1 MRLLVPALLAVLLF
15 APLGPAA
22 AQTEVGVQ
30 LGMSPAE
37 ARAALPGAEDVPANE
52 NRRTRLL
59 HRKEPLRWAG
69 RVWTSAFVHF
79 GTDDRVRSISLG
91 AEPTQ
96 RAELEAWLTG
106 RYGPPVEVEGNPVLP
121 AGSTMGFYTARF
133 RDPATGAA
141 AVLNFLVLAGTTL
154 VTVDFRAP
162 DPAAEAARRE
172 AQRRFELRQKGLLA
186 LPPGGWGT
194 TRWTM
199 SRAQV
204 QALYPAARA
213 NDRGQLVLEGPI
225 AWLGRNWQAVG
236 FNFDRDY
243 GLEGVILWADTEE
256 LAAVDAA
263 VRAVYGAPRRVDGEL
278 KPGGGYFATWPVPA
292 TGEELVV
299 FTMTLGPDS
308 GTGVQLFAPPDR

>member
-172 AQRRFELRQKGLLA
+172 AQRRFELRQKGLLG
-186 LPPGGWGT
+186 LPPTGDSWC
-194 TRWTM
+194 
-199 SRAQV
+199 SRA
-204 QALYPAARA
+204 RS
-213 NDRGQLVLEGPI
+213 
-225 AWLGRNWQAVG
+225 
-236 FNFDRDY
+236 
-243 GLEGVILWADTEE
+243 
-256 LAAVDAA
+256 
-263 VRAVYGAPRRVDGEL
+263 
-278 KPGGGYFATWPVPA
+278 PGSDA
-292 TGEELVV
+292 TGRPSASTSTATTG
-299 FTMTLGPDS
+299 FRASFFGP
-308 GTGVQLFAPPDR
+308 APKNWPRSTPPCGPPTARRAGWMANCRSAAAISPPGRSRPRARSSWCSP

>member
-213 NDRGQLVLEGPI
+213 NDRDS
-225 AWLGRNWQAVG
+225 WCS
-236 FNFDRDY
+236 
-243 GLEGVILWADTEE
+243 
-256 LAAVDAA
+256 
-263 VRAVYGAPRRVDGEL
+263 RARS
-278 KPGGGYFATWPVPA
+278 PGSDA
-292 TGEELVV
+292 TGRPSAS
-299 FTMTLGPDS
+299 TSTATTGWRASSCGPTPKNWPRS
-308 GTGVQLFAPPDR
+308 TPPCGPSMARRAGWTAS